1 MHLRENTVRIGAKR
15 QGGSFIIEA
24 LISLLLFAVGLVAL
38 VALATQSL
46 NQVGQTRARNEAS
59 NLAGDLAGILWTL
72 PALPATFTTATWAD
86 NNTPIDGWVDR
97 VQALP
102 GGSATV
108 TVAGSQVTITITW
121 TDAKGGAGGTT
132 HNYTTATLIA
142 KNT

>member
-1 MHLRENTVRIGAKR
+1 MPWITDSLA
-15 QGGSFIIEA
+15 SA
-24 LISLLLFAVGLVAL
+24 ISAP
-38 VALATQSL
+38 S
-46 NQVGQTRARNEAS
+46 RARSAQS
-59 NLAGDLAGILWTL
+59 AHSLT
-72 PALPATFTTATWAD
+72 ALPATFTTAGWAD